1 MTKENFGIFDKT
13 QNVYCEC
20 CKKNKPVQSFNYRN
34 IRTNSRTANRCKT
47 CDWLY
52 RNHGG
57 EIPKINNF
65 SNEDILATISFMLE
79 NDDKYINTL
88 SEILNRNIEETIDL
102 IYKLNFKNISARV
115 KSNCEYCGKEIDSFL
130 SAYLKRK
137 NSYCSLECYWNDK
150 TNKMG
155 HGEDSQFYNRI
166 KTLCTNCGKI
176 IQVTP
181 FDYNKINKFG
191 DNHNFCSH
199 DCYWKY
205 RSKYYVKDKAS
216 MFNYKYSNDQK
227 ERSRKRL
234 LNNLKSNDRLDTGIQ
249 LKVNSILDNIGL
261 KYEREKVFEYYA
273 VDNYLTS
280 CNGIIEVMGD
290 YWHSSPLRYN
300 KDKYLINEM
309 QQKQLHRDK
318 IKCSYIM
325 NHYQIPI
332 LYLWETDIVSNP
344 ELCSALV
351 SLYVENN
358 KILENYHSFNWQMK
372 TEKLSVKEDIVVPYQ
387 DMSVSEYRYLIKQKV
402 G

>member
-1 MTKENFGIFDKT
+1 
-13 QNVYCEC
+13 
-20 CKKNKPVQSFNYRN
+20 
-34 IRTNSRTANRCKT
+34 
-47 CDWLY
+47 
-52 RNHGG
+52 
-57 EIPKINNF
+57 
-65 SNEDILATISFMLE
+65 
-79 NDDKYINTL
+79 
-88 SEILNRNIEETIDL
+88 
-102 IYKLNFKNISARV
+102 
-115 KSNCEYCGKEIDSFL
+115 
-130 SAYLKRK
+130 
-137 NSYCSLECYWNDK
+137 
-150 TNKMG
+150 
-155 HGEDSQFYNRI
+155 
-166 KTLCTNCGKI
+166 
-176 IQVTP
+176 
-181 FDYNKINKFG
+181 
-191 DNHNFCSH
+191 
-199 DCYWKY
+199 
-205 RSKYYVKDKAS
+205 

-234 LNNLKSNDRLDTGIQ
+234 LNNLKSSDRLDTGIQ

-318 IKCSYIM
+318 IKYSYIM

-372 TEKLSVKEDIVVPYQ
+372 NEKLSVKEDIVVPYQ
-387 DMSVSEYRYLIKQKV
+387 DIPVSEYRYLIKQKV